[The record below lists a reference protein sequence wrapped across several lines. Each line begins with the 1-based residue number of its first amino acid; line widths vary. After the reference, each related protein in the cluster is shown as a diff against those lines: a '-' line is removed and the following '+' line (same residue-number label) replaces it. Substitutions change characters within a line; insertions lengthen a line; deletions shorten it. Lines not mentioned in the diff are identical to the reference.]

1 MTKQTMLNTA
11 IEIAVE
17 AHSGSYDRGGNPYI
31 MHPIAVMQLLG
42 DCDEELKCIAMLHDV
57 IEDNDHFSLQ
67 FMEKCGMSQRVLDA
81 LALLTRTDDQKYES
95 YIEGI
100 LQNRDA
106 MKVKRADL
114 RHNSDINRLKGVR
127 PKDLERIEK
136 YHRFFLRINEEL
148 NK

>member
-67 FMEKCGMSQRVLDA
+67 FMENVACHREFSMR
-81 LALLTRTDDQKYES
+81 LL
-95 YIEGI
+95 
-100 LQNRDA
+100 
-106 MKVKRADL
+106 
-114 RHNSDINRLKGVR
+114 
-127 PKDLERIEK
+127 
-136 YHRFFLRINEEL
+136 F
-148 NK
+148 